1 MAHQA
6 LLALRVRVDFRD
18 HLASLEQ
25 MDLMGHLERE
35 VRQAPQGVLDCLAS
49 LDLRDLLVKKET
61 RVVQV
66 FLDYL
71 VLLAIRARE
80 VLGAPQVCQ
89 E

>member
-1 MAHQA
+1 MEHQA
-6 LLALRVRVDFRD
+6 LLVLRVRVDFRD

-71 VLLAIRARE
+71 VLLVIRARE